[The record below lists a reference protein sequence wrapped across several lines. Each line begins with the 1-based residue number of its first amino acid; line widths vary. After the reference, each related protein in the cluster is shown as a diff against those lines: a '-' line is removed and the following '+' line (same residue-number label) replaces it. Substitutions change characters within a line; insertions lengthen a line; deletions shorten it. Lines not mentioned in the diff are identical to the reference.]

1 MGDANANPPLPISV
15 ALVGGGITGITLAVA
30 LLKRGIDVKI
40 FEQAPRF
47 TEIGAGIAFSPNA
60 KQAMKLCDLQV
71 YQAYLKVATRSAS
84 PEKANTWYDFYDGY
98 NQETDSSKSRPEKLC
113 FSITRDSADGCH
125 RAHFLEEL
133 LKLIPPGVAY
143 FNKHLDSITSAN
155 EGFNNQGSLTLNFR
169 DGTSS
174 TADVGK
180 QLFYFYNMCS

>member
-1 MGDANANPPLPISV
+1 MTDAKLSSTVSV
-15 ALVGGGITGITLAVA
+15 AIIGGGITGITLVVA

-60 KQAMKLCDLQV
+60 KQAMKLCDPQV
-71 YQAYLKVATRSAS
+71 YEAYLKVATPSAS
-84 PEKANTWYDFYDGY
+84 PEKANTWFDFYDGY
-98 NQETDSSKSRPEKLC
+98 NDKGEFGDHTEKLL
-113 FSITRDSADGCH
+113 FSITRDLADGCH

-133 LKLIPPGVAY
+133 LKVIPPKVAH
-143 FNKHLDSITSAN
+143 FNKCLDSIAYTN
-155 EGFNNQGSLTLNFR
+155 EGYNHQRSLTLNFK

-180 QLFYFYNMCS
+180 KSSTLLS